1 MSLLKFEKSSRKVFP
16 LLRFLVSYLH
26 DKFLA
31 PFTMGERRDQR
42 EARSANAAL
51 RTPPQP
57 PAPLEIEIEIS
68 AAVPEDPIA
77 KIRRNGS
84 AIRFGS

>member
-31 PFTMGERRDQR
+31 PFTMGKRRDQR

-57 PAPLEIEIEIS
+57 PAPLEIEIS